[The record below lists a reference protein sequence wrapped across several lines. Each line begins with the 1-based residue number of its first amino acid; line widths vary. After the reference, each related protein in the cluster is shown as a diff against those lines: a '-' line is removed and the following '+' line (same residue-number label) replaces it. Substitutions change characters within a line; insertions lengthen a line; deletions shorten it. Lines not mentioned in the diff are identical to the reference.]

1 MKKNV
6 STFLLCLIAIALNFL
21 VAFTFCD
28 WLHIPVFMDTIFTV
42 AITFYCGLLP
52 GIFTAI
58 GYNVLSTLTSEIRG
72 YSFDPL
78 LVLFAICG
86 ILIVIVT
93 WFFARRKEEFR
104 ISTAITILYLVLI
117 AMLSSFASIL
127 SSGIID
133 YVRFS
138 IVELPDRIAPIKN
151 FTDSFVNQHFSLF
164 AACILA
170 QVPVSLTDRLITTF
184 LGFGVYKLMVRFLG
198 NERW

>member
-6 STFLLCLIAIALNFL
+6 STFWLCLAAIALNFL
-21 VAFTFCD
+21 FAFTFCD
-28 WLHIPVFMDTIFTV
+28 LLHIPLFMDTIFTV

-52 GIFTAI
+52 GLFTAV
-58 GYNVLSTLTSEIRG
+58 GYNVLTTLTLEMRG
-72 YSFDPL
+72 YAFDPFAA
-78 LVLFAICG
+78 LFAICG
-86 ILIVIVT
+86 CLITLVT
-93 WFFARRKEEFR
+93 WLFARHKEEFR
-104 ISTAITILYLVLI
+104 ISTIITILYLVLI
-117 AMLSSFASIL
+117 SMLSSFASIL
-127 SSGIID
+127 SSGIVD
-133 YVRFS
+133 FVRFS
-138 IVELPDRIAPIKN
+138 VVEIPDRIAPIKN